1 MGRAPRHTMS
11 GGPILQ
17 SVNDR
22 DPRFIHE
29 EYLKNLDAAAELPG
43 RCAGV
48 LVHLGQFL
56 GTCHGV
62 LRSKRENCRASD
74 PGVEEAAGGAVP
86 AAVCDT
92 QGRPHDGV
100 ALLAA
105 VWLSLLWHCR
115 GAWYRKI
122 LLAAVLCMTTAFLD
136 ETIQLFVPG
145 RSGQISDVWVDLLGA
160 AVGIA
165 LFSSWSVIWTLRQHR
180 N

>member
-1 MGRAPRHTMS
+1 MTG
-11 GGPILQ
+11 
-17 SVNDR
+17 

-43 RCAGV
+43 HCAGV

-74 PGVEEAAGGAVP
+74 PGVGEAAGGAVP

-100 ALLAA
+100 CPAGCGVAESPVALQ
-105 VWLSLLWHCR
+105 R
-115 GAWYRKI
+115 GLVSK
-122 LLAAVLCMTTAFLD
+122 D
-136 ETIQLFVPG
+136 
-145 RSGQISDVWVDLLGA
+145 
-160 AVGIA
+160 IA
-165 LFSSWSVIWTLRQHR
+165 CGCPVYDHR
-180 N
+180 FFG